1 MNANTV
7 NNLVTGSTMVQN
19 IGNVDNNMMGNNM
32 MGMGNN
38 MMNNNMGM
46 NRR

>member
-1 MNANTV
+1 MNANTI
-7 NNLVTGSTMVQN
+7 NNLVTGNTMVQN

-32 MGMGNN
+32 MGNN
-38 MMNNNMGM
+38 MLNNNMMGM